1 MTEKDNS
8 SDSDSSSDEQVEE
21 PIENLSSSSD
31 DEDED
36 PTDRSFG
43 EQFALLLNAEVPEGK
58 CPILCF
64 SKVPGKIDR
73 LKHEKEQKEKEEIR
87 IKIAKKTLMNTK
99 HVDPSLWDDD
109 EEKRLKK
116 KALNGVL
123 ALFNANSTA
132 QTNPEIL
139 KPVKEEEAPKKKE
152 EFLGLLLQA
161 ASKK

>member
-1 MTEKDNS
+1 MTEKESS
-8 SDSDSSSDEQVEE
+8 SDSDSSSDEPIEE
-21 PIENLSSSSD
+21 PIEDLSSSS

-43 EQFALLLNAEVPEGK
+43 EQFALLLNAEVPKGK

-73 LKHEKEQKEKEEIR
+73 LKHEKEQKEKEDVK

-99 HVDPSLWDDD
+99 HVDPSNWDDD
-109 EEKRLKK
+109 EEKKLKK

-123 ALFNANSTA
+123 VLFNANSQA
-132 QTNPEIL
+132 QTKPELL
-139 KPVKEEEAPKKKE
+139 KPVKEEEAPQKKE
-152 EFLGLLLQA
+152 EFLDLLYQA